1 MKKRRK
7 NKWIH
12 PKILYICL
20 SVLCV
25 LLVLLSFKFTDRFA
39 GVKAFVGNVVT
50 PMQKGINS
58 VGKYLS
64 DKADLLTSK
73 EILLAENKGLQEKL
87 NDLSYNN
94 KILARENAELDNY
107 RELYKLDKVY
117 PDYPKV
123 AARVISRDGNNW
135 FHVFTIDKGKKDGIQ
150 VDMNVIAGNGLV
162 GIVSEVGESY
172 AKVRAIIDDKSNVS
186 AMFQDTGETCIV
198 KGNMESIYKGYIDIE
213 MISNTAK
220 IKDGDEVV
228 TSHVSDKF
236 LQGLSVGY
244 VKDIVSDPSSQTKTA
259 HLIPSVN
266 FDQLENV
273 LVITQLKD
281 NSEIK
286 DIKIMIKKR
295 ILPVVM
301 ILAAFLLQTTVFQ
314 SIKVIG
320 AVPNLLLVLT
330 ITYGYLR
337 GRTSGLVVVFSG
349 LLLDCLYGSVVDYMH
364 FIFMTIGFVVGFCKK
379 SILQTA

>member
-1 MKKRRK
+1 MKKRRRK
-7 NKWIH
+7 NWIH

-25 LLVLLSFKFTDRFA
+25 MLVLLSFKFTDRFA
-39 GVKAFVGNVVT
+39 GVKATVGNIVT

-58 VGKYLS
+58 VGRYIS
-64 DKADLLTSK
+64 DKMDLMSSK
-73 EILLAENKGLQEKL
+73 ERLLAENEELRKKL
-87 NDLSYNN
+87 NDLSYDN
-94 KILARENAELDNY
+94 KILARENSELESY

-186 AMFQDTGETCIV
+186 AMFQKTGETCIV
-198 KGNMESIYKGYIDIE
+198 KGNMESIYNGYIDIE
-213 MISNTAK
+213 MISNSAK
-220 IKDGDEVV
+220 IEQGDEVV

-244 VKDIVSDPSSQTKTA
+244 VKDVVSDKSAQTKTA
-259 HLIPSVN
+259 HLIPAVD

-281 NSEIK
+281 NSEIE
-286 DIKIMIKKR
+286 DIK
-295 ILPVVM
+295 
-301 ILAAFLLQTTVFQ
+301 
-314 SIKVIG
+314 
-320 AVPNLLLVLT
+320 N
-330 ITYGYLR
+330 Y
-337 GRTSGLVVVFSG
+337 
-349 LLLDCLYGSVVDYMH
+349 D
-364 FIFMTIGFVVGFCKK
+364 
-379 SILQTA
+379 